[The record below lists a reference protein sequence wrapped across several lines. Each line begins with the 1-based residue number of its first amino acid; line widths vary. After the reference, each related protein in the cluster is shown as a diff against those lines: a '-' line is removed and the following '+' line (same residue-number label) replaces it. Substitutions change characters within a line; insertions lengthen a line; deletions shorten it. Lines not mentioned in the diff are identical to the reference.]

1 MHGAYFLRALVFK
14 CSLINLLNINIL
26 FLTKVIKMSSYK
38 GHSIFAVLLSLMF
51 FHNPLTIALT
61 LIGANIP
68 DFDHDFKRENVYRM
82 IILGL
87 IVFISLYILKLPYY
101 IGLIIV
107 FLAAT
112 FYFSEHRS
120 FTHSIF
126 GALTLASAVSLILI
140 WAFQLTTVLT
150 VLENHY
156 MVMAILIALLSFLF
170 LNKKVLMVF
179 LPLFFISLFIV
190 PAAEINYIEIVLAL
204 FLGLFSH
211 IILDAFT
218 PAGIK
223 IFAPLSSKK
232 VHRNFGLSM
241 ILLLAVLSLLYHIP
255 MLFELYGH
263 YILAT

>member
-1 MHGAYFLRALVFK
+1 
-14 CSLINLLNINIL
+14 
-26 FLTKVIKMSSYK
+26 
-38 GHSIFAVLLSLMF
+38 MF

-68 DFDHDFKRENVYRM
+68 DFDHEFKQENVYKM

-87 IVFISLYILKLPYY
+87 IVFISLHILKLPYY

-107 FLAAT
+107 FLGVT

-126 GALTLASAVSLILI
+126 GVLTLTSAVSLIMI
-140 WAFQLTTVLT
+140 WGFQLINAVTII
-150 VLENHY
+150 EEHY
-156 MVMAILIALLSFLF
+156 LLMAILIALLSFLF
-170 LNKKVLMVF
+170 LNKKVLMIF

-190 PAAEINYIEIVLAL
+190 PTAAISYIEIVLSL

-211 IILDAFT
+211 VVLDSFT

-232 VHRNFGLSM
+232 VYRNFGLAM
-241 ILLLAVLSLLYHIP
+241 IFLMIFIAILYHIP
-255 MLFELYGH
+255 TFFDLYCN
-263 YILAT
+263 YILNS